1 MLPVIRRAHHQ
12 RHIAG
17 ILGVAMLA
25 YALLVPIAEAKLIG
39 MSGSETQATAD
50 EAPCHSAAND
60 GLSTTRKSQNSP
72 CCQVGRCFCV
82 MLSATVALPGTI
94 PSRLIPVHDPVP
106 SFVSSLHSLTLIE
119 LPLRPP
125 DA

>member
-1 MLPVIRRAHHQ
+1 MIRRPRHQ
-12 RHIAG
+12 RSIAG

-25 YALLVPIAEAKLIG
+25 YALLVPIAEARLMV
-39 MSGSETQATAD
+39 MSAGETQATVD
-50 EAPCHSAAND
+50 EAPCHGAAND
-60 GLSTTRKSQNSP
+60 GISTSRKSQNSP

-82 MLSATVALPGTI
+82 MLSATVALPNAI
-94 PSRLIPVHDPVP
+94 LSHSIPVHDAAPT
-106 SFVSSLHSLTLIE
+106 FVSSLHSRTLIE